1 MKLDKNTFCAAA
13 WFQVRNE
20 HSDNNYRVC
29 CEIQPSESEFSGER
43 FLKWPDNTPKDFLNS
58 EYTQYIRKKLNDGKR
73 IPECYRC
80 WKKEDSGG
88 KSLRQTSNDTVTNNH
103 GYDLDNTWV
112 KNYFKN
118 KKDFISDILIS
129 ADIKTSNLCNFSCI
143 MCNPM
148 DSSKLYTKWQKNK
161 DNPAI
166 QTLLK
171 NEKPDY
177 LANVKRVYMDK
188 NTRHSLLKSFLNLK
202 PKHVKILGGEPLMD
216 EKSLEILENFK
227 EKSKVKLLFVTNG
240 SKNLVQISERFK
252 NYKDVNYTIS
262 LDGNS
267 SIQDYIREG
276 SDWKHIEK
284 NVLDYKQKYPNN
296 KLSVNCTV
304 QALNVYHLPEL
315 IDWCKLN
322 AIALNFSLLSEPYHM
337 SMASI
342 PPELKTIMINNI
354 SPVNLH
360 IEKVAEYENSY
371 QLVDIKKLLLETE
384 FNEQALEDLKEYIR
398 WYDPH
403 QKWKN
408 VIPEWK
414 PYLE

>member
-1 MKLDKNTFCAAA
+1 MKIDKNTFCAAA
-13 WFQVRNE
+13 WFQVRSH
-20 HSDNNYRVC
+20 HSDNNYRIC
-29 CEIQPSESEFSGER
+29 CKINPEESEFSGER
-43 FLKWPDNTPKDFLNS
+43 FLKWPESTPKDFLNS
-58 EYTQYIRKKLNDGKR
+58 EYTQYVRKKLNDGER
-73 IPECYRC
+73 IPECNLC
-80 WKKEDSGG
+80 WGKEDSGG
-88 KSLRQTSNDTVTNNH
+88 KSLRQTSNDTVTNNQGH
-103 GYDLDNTWV
+103 DLDNTWV

-171 NEKPDY
+171 NQKSDY

-188 NTRHSLLKSFLNLK
+188 NIRYSLLESFLNLK

-216 EKSLEILENFK
+216 EKSLGILDNFE
-227 EKSKVKLLFVTNG
+227 EKSKIKLLFVTNG
-240 SKNLVQISERFK
+240 SKNLARVSQRFK

-262 LDGNS
+262 LDGIN

-276 SDWKHIEK
+276 SNWNHIEK
-284 NVLDYKQKYPNN
+284 NILEYKQKYPNN
-296 KLSVNCTV
+296 KLSVTCMV
-304 QALNVYHLPEL
+304 QALNVYHLPTL
-315 IDWCKLN
+315 IIWCKLN
-322 AIALNFSLLSEPYHM
+322 AIALNVSLLSEPHHM
-337 SMASI
+337 SVAAI
-342 PPELKTIMINNI
+342 PPDLKTKIINNI
-354 SPVNLH
+354 SSVNLH
-360 IEKVAEYENSY
+360 IEKVTDYENTY
-371 QLVDIKKLLLETE
+371 ELVDIKKVLSETE

-403 QKWKN
+403 QKWRN